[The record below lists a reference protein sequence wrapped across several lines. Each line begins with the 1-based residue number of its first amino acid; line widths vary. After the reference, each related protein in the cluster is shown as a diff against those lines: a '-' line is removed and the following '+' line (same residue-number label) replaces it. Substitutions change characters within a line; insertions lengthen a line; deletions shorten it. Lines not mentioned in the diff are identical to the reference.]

1 MQSFLMKWGI
11 IAAIVAVVGYYFM
24 PYLIFF
30 GVLIFIGF
38 ISGSGSSN
46 NSHGHSS
53 GLSEDDLD
61 GERDPAWNG
70 RDMNEIYDNDGL
82 GDWDLD
88 GKREEKF

>member
-1 MQSFLMKWGI
+1 MQGFLIKWGI
-11 IAAIVAVVGYYFM
+11 IAAITAVVGYYFM

-30 GVLIFIGF
+30 GFLCI
-38 ISGSGSSN
+38 ISLFSGGGGSS
-46 NSHGHSS
+46 SHGHSS

-61 GERDPAWNG
+61 GERDPAWDG

>member
-1 MQSFLMKWGI
+1 MKYFLIKWFLI
-11 IAAIVAVVGYYFM
+11 IATFGLIAYFFTGWV
-24 PYLIFF
+24 IFF
-30 GVLIFIGF
+30 AVLWFLSLFSG
-38 ISGSGSSN
+38 GSGSRTS
-46 NSHGHSS
+46 STS
-53 GLSEDDLD
+53 GLSEDELD